1 MNESHD
7 TDGVSRRRLLTGG
20 LVGAGL
26 ALSPAA
32 VAQSASGQVNTVRPA
47 SPEEALRL
55 LKEGNARYV
64 ANEPVNTD
72 HSLDRAKRSAGQKP
86 FAAVVACSDS
96 RVAPEII
103 FDQGLG
109 DIFVVRVAGNFIN
122 EDGLASLEFGAAAL
136 GVQVI
141 VVLGHTACGAV
152 DATIQSIEDRTL
164 PPGHLPSLV
173 EAIRPAVYDVMPGN
187 PADLLSAAIAQNA
200 RLNADK
206 ASRSGPVLA
215 ELKQAG
221 KLVAVPAVYDI
232 ATGKVDFL

>member
-1 MNESHD
+1 MCVIHEN
-7 TDGVSRRRLLTGG
+7 DGISRRNLIAGG
-20 LVGAGL
+20 LAGAGVL
-26 ALSPAA
+26 AAPAVLAKEASSPAR
-32 VAQSASGQVNTVRPA
+32 TPRPS
-47 SPEEALRL
+47 SPEEALRI

-64 ANEPVNTD
+64 ANASINTD
-72 HSLDRAKRSAGQKP
+72 HSLDRAKRSEGQKP

-109 DIFVVRVAGNFIN
+109 DVFVVRVAGNFIN

-152 DATIQSIEDRTL
+152 DATIKSVEDRTL

-173 EAIRPAVYDVMPGN
+173 EAIRPAVYDVLPDK

-215 ELKQAG
+215 DLQADG
-221 KLVAVPAVYDI
+221 KLISVPAVYDI
-232 ATGKVDFL
+232 ATGKVEFL

>member
-1 MNESHD
+1 MKESREISS
-7 TDGVSRRRLLTGG
+7 VSRRHLIGGG
-20 LVGAGL
+20 LAGAGL
-26 ALSPAA
+26 ALSSAA
-32 VAQSASGQVNTVRPA
+32 LAQTVPGSADTARPA
-47 SPEEALRL
+47 SPGEALKL

-64 ANEPVNTD
+64 ANTPINTD

-173 EAIRPAVYDVMPGN
+173 EAIRPAVYDVMPEE
-187 PADLLSAAIAQNA
+187 PADLLSAAIEQNA

-206 ASRSGPVLA
+206 ASRSGPVLS
-215 ELKQAG
+215 ELKEAG
-221 KLVAVPAVYDI
+221 KLVSVPAVYDI